1 MPFPV
6 YSLCR
11 RAALR
16 LGALALLGIAAA
28 CGGSDQT
35 SPSND
40 GDVALSDTL
49 VTPADSTASIPTDSL
64 PADSLPI
71 DSSLVPQTILAGT
84 GIPFGVMNMRANA
97 MTSLYKASQ
106 LGIEPPYL
114 LDELR
119 TAKGKGGRFV
129 LKMAGKTDEAIQ
141 NADGTFSLT
150 KWKALV
156 DRYRQINFSSYI
168 TDGTLIGHFLIDEP
182 ENANKW
188 GGKPL
193 TQATV
198 EAMAQYS
205 KSIWRDLPTIART
218 PPSWLARST
227 MTYTYLDA
235 GWTQYVVWR
244 GDALSWIR
252 AETAAA
258 QTKGLGLIAG
268 LNVLDGGNGSSKI
281 RGWLS
286 YRWSMTATEIRTY
299 GAAMLSSSL
308 SCAFMSW
315 TYLYQGATYFA
326 RSDINSA
333 MVDLSNKARAH
344 APSSCIQ

>member
-1 MPFPV
+1 ML
-6 YSLCR
+6 YSVPSLLQ
-11 RAALR
+11 RARLR
-16 LGALALLGIAAA
+16 LGALALLGLAAA
-28 CGGSDQT
+28 CGGADQM
-35 SPSND
+35 SPSNQ
-40 GDVALSDTL
+40 GDVAVGDSL
-49 VTPADSTASIPTDSL
+49 VPAPTDSTL
-64 PADSLPI
+64 ASVPT
-71 DSSLVPQTILAGT
+71 DSSLVDTATIVPQTTLAGT
-84 GIPFGVMNMRANA
+84 GIPFGLMNIRASA
-97 MTSLYKASQ
+97 MNTLYKASQ

-119 TAKGKGGRFV
+119 TAKAKGGRFV
-129 LKMAGKTDEAIQ
+129 LKMAGKTDGAIQ

-156 DRYRQINFSSYI
+156 DRYRNINFSSYI

-182 ENANKW
+182 ENAHKW

-193 TQATV
+193 SQATV

-205 KSIWRDLPTIART
+205 KSIWPGLITFART
-218 PPSWLARST
+218 PPSWLAQSPIS
-227 MTYTYLDA
+227 YTYLDA
-235 GWTQYVVWR
+235 AWTQYVIWR
-244 GDALSWIR
+244 GNALAWIT

-258 QTKGLGLIAG
+258 RSKGLGLIAG
-268 LNVLDGGNGSSKI
+268 LNVLDGGDGSSKI

-308 SCAFMSW
+308 PCAFMSW
-315 TYLYQGATYFA
+315 TYLYQGANYFA

-333 MVDLSNKARAH
+333 MVDLANRAKAH
-344 APSSCIQ
+344 APTSCRQ